1 MNTMIRPPLPDPESN
16 ERAVRQEV
24 RAMLLTE
31 SFGSN
36 DRMLTDWLNATIGV
50 DRASTL
56 GPPDT
61 SANTLLT
68 TSAQLSTPG
77 LYGLGAPFLR
87 HADLS
92 SALPLITALEDGAV
106 WERMQFVEFMTRGVG
121 DWCLRVE
128 AEPDGRVSVR
138 NVEPWNLWTRCAP
151 DRYDRVVEC
160 RERRMRINP
169 VTGECQWY
177 WDVYCI
183 APGAER
189 YAVIDEQNN
198 YASNL
203 FLLLPTGEI
212 APPEGMTG
220 EAYPFRFVGGS
231 AFVPIV
237 WYAVQDTGAIWH
249 EAGRRGATRG
259 ALNSMVYHTYTGKV
273 AHSATGST
281 VIVVGC
287 KPPAGDIT
295 GIGVDGTVRSLSISP
310 GEMMFLAPDPESGT
324 QPLITQVGPGV
335 NLDVLSR
342 HALVYEAQQAY
353 REGLGADDVTRDS
366 ANPTSAAALSIKN
379 SGKRAAATRIT
390 PHFRRRDLDMIRIAS
405 ALLRL
410 AGGEVTPETGWS
422 VEYRQIPI
430 GPDEAAQQF
439 ALLQAQRD
447 AGMLSSIDLYL
458 AIHPGVSRAA
468 ATSELQRIRREE
480 LALTQAQA
488 DHAEEMADDDAALGA
503 LIGDAERLI
512 ADGDLTSARASL
524 LAARTLIGLD
534 DDTEDDDA
542 G

>member
-1 MNTMIRPPLPDPESN
+1 MRSLGI
-16 ERAVRQEV
+16 
-24 RAMLLTE
+24 
-31 SFGSN
+31 
-36 DRMLTDWLNATIGV
+36 
-50 DRASTL
+50 TL
-56 GPPDT
+56 
-61 SANTLLT
+61 
-68 TSAQLSTPG
+68 
-77 LYGLGAPFLR
+77 
-87 HADLS
+87 
-92 SALPLITALEDGAV
+92 
-106 WERMQFVEFMTRGVG
+106 
-121 DWCLRVE
+121 
-128 AEPDGRVSVR
+128 
-138 NVEPWNLWTRCAP
+138 
-151 DRYDRVVEC
+151 
-160 RERRMRINP
+160 
-169 VTGECQWY
+169 
-177 WDVYCI
+177 
-183 APGAER
+183 
-189 YAVIDEQNN
+189 
-198 YASNL
+198 
-203 FLLLPTGEI
+203 
-212 APPEGMTG
+212 
-220 EAYPFRFVGGS
+220 
-231 AFVPIV
+231 
-237 WYAVQDTGAIWH
+237 
-249 EAGRRGATRG
+249 
-259 ALNSMVYHTYTGKV
+259 
-273 AHSATGST
+273 
-281 VIVVGC
+281 
-287 KPPAGDIT
+287 GDIT